1 MENPIIPT
9 KDKEAISRLL
19 NKPWNLYIFRHS
31 ALTQKS
37 QILKEATL
45 RDHAGWSINSKMPS
59 VYLHYFGTESCNSL
73 LETFGLVRKQNGQ
86 ESLQTSKLCPSC
98 KELNKQ
104 DSRFCVSC
112 KMVLTYDA
120 YNETLEKEQKRESEI
135 QNLKDRY
142 DQDIKAVR
150 EQMNQIMM
158 MVQRNPRLVNIKPE
172 VLVGKSQ

>member
-9 KDKEAISRLL
+9 KEKEAISRLL

-73 LETFGLVRKQNGQ
+73 LETFGLVKKQNGQ
-86 ESLQTSKLCPSC
+86 ASLQTSKLCPSC

-120 YNETLEKEQKRESEI
+120 YNETLEKEQKRESEV

-158 MVQRNPRLVNIKPE
+158 MVQRNPRLANIKPE
-172 VLVGKSQ
+172 VLVEKSQ

>member
-1 MENPIIPT
+1 
-9 KDKEAISRLL
+9 
-19 NKPWNLYIFRHS
+19 
-31 ALTQKS
+31 
-37 QILKEATL
+37 
-45 RDHAGWSINSKMPS
+45 
-59 VYLHYFGTESCNSL
+59 
-73 LETFGLVRKQNGQ
+73 
-86 ESLQTSKLCPSC
+86 
-98 KELNKQ
+98 
-104 DSRFCVSC
+104 
-112 KMVLTYDA
+112 MVLSYDA

>member
-1 MENPIIPT
+1 M
-9 KDKEAISRLL
+9 
-19 NKPWNLYIFRHS
+19 
-31 ALTQKS
+31 
-37 QILKEATL
+37 

-73 LETFGLVRKQNGQ
+73 LETFGLVKKQNGQ
-86 ESLQTSKLCPSC
+86 ASLLTSKLCPSC

-120 YNETLEKEQKRESEI
+120 YNETLEKEQKRESEV
-135 QNLKDRY
+135 QNLKARY

-158 MVQRNPRLVNIKPE
+158 MVQRNPRLANIKPE